1 MAISIERLI
10 NNPAAIKVA
19 AFIAQTTP
27 SRLGYSIA
35 KSAAWWISSRRNS
48 ELGRAVR
55 SNQWVA
61 TGEKSSSHLLDQAV
75 QTVFRNSARSIYD
88 LYHYFN
94 DAGMVGQMYS
104 IEPSFQTVYNRP
116 EFDRCGLVVAG
127 LHMVGFDLG
136 LQWLCRNQFK
146 PLVLTI
152 PNPQGSRR
160 MEFETRQKTGMN
172 LVPGSFTG
180 LRQAI
185 RHLQQGGVVVTG
197 IDRPVPE
204 SEPRP
209 CFFGR
214 PAALPIHH
222 IYLALKAHVPIVVA
236 ATRLEENGKYHIHA
250 SPPIEMDSYPNR
262 ADERLMNAEKVLAV
276 AEEFIR
282 PAPQQWLIFQPVWPE
297 IINDIPG

>member
-1 MAISIERLI
+1 MAANIERLI
-10 NNPAAIKVA
+10 NSPSAIQFAAS
-19 AFIAQTTP
+19 IAQTTP
-27 SRLGYSIA
+27 PRLGYSIA
-35 KSAAWWISSRRNS
+35 KIAAWWISSRRNS
-48 ELGRAVR
+48 ELVRAVR

-61 TGEKSSSHLLDQAV
+61 TGEKSSSQLLDQAV
-75 QTVFRNSARSIYD
+75 QAVFRYSARSIYD
-88 LYHYFN
+88 LYHYFQN
-94 DAGMVGQMYS
+94 AGTVGQMYS
-104 IEPSFQTVYNRP
+104 IHPSFQTVFTRP

-136 LQWLCRNQFK
+136 LQWLCINQFK

-152 PNPQGSRR
+152 PNPQGGRR
-160 MEFETRQKTGMN
+160 LEFETRQKSGMN

-197 IDRPVPE
+197 IDRPNPK

-209 CFFGR
+209 CFFGH

-236 ATRLEENGKYHIHA
+236 ASRLEEDGKYQIFA
-250 SPPIEMDSYPNR
+250 SPSIEMDSSPSR
-262 ADERLMNAEKVLAV
+262 ADELMMNAEKVLAL

-282 PAPQQWLIFQPVWPE
+282 QAPQQWLIYQPVWPE
-297 IINDIPG
+297 IINDVL